1 MVPVYDCLLIESPT
15 SVKVGGVFCSLVAT
29 GQQPLPAFQLLLHK
43 PPAMYKIVLICQHT
57 AWLNRWKE
65 LLQEMPGFLMAGSFS
80 SLKSA
85 QAFLDSTHID
95 VLVSTE
101 KILSDLKKNQLQYP
115 VWLALTD
122 ASPAEQSRRELPPTT
137 IFADIPWT
145 AGFDRMFAV
154 MNLVHQYLDRRQE
167 ASTVSRNFIFVKSEY
182 KLIKLLLAD
191 ILFLSGLR
199 DYTQIFQKGKVSPLT
214 TLQNLKDF
222 ESRLPHRHFIRVH
235 RSYMVAIDQVE
246 SISRNEITIGTHTI
260 PVGHAY
266 RSKLDEMTGK
276 NS

>member
-1 MVPVYDCLLIESPT
+1 
-15 SVKVGGVFCSLVAT
+15 
-29 GQQPLPAFQLLLHK
+29 
-43 PPAMYKIVLICQHT
+43 MYKIVLICQHT

-65 LLQEMPGFLMAGSFS
+65 LLQEMPGFLLAGSFP

-85 QAFLDSTHID
+85 QSLLDTSQVD

-101 KILSDLKKNQLQYP
+101 KILSDLEKDHLQYP

-122 ASPAEQSRRELPPTT
+122 ATPAEPSRRDLFPTNV
-137 IFADIPWT
+137 FADIPWT
-145 AGFDRMFAV
+145 AGFDRMFALLH
-154 MNLVHQYLDRRQE
+154 LVHQYLDRRQE
-167 ASTVSRNFIFVKSEY
+167 ASTVSRDFIFVKSEY
-182 KLIKLLLAD
+182 KLIKIQLGD

-199 DYTQIFQKGKVSPLT
+199 DYTQIFLKGKVSPLT

-246 SISRNEITIGTHTI
+246 SISRNEITIGSHTI